1 MGQCVPMESAGES
14 TQATRSSFGRL
25 WTGIIIVAF
34 VLLVASVIASA
45 ISGNWT
51 LYLVGVV
58 VYTIVFLASSVALAK
73 RERAGIGQTM
83 MSVLR
88 ARSIVEY
95 VRRFR

>member
-1 MGQCVPMESAGES
+1 MESAGES
-14 TQATRSSFGRL
+14 TQSARSSFGRL

-73 RERAGIGQTM
+73 RERAGISQTM

-88 ARSIVEY
+88 ARSIVAY